1 MSILVENL
9 TKKYGAQIAVN
20 AINFSAKPGEIVGF
34 LGPNGAG
41 KSSTMKMIT
50 GYLQKDAGSIFI
62 CGEEVKD
69 DNINTKKNIG
79 YLPESNPLYVEMY
92 VKEYLA
98 FVANVHDI
106 KDVKQAVT
114 KVIEEVGLGKEA
126 GKKIGQLSKGYK
138 QRVGLAAA
146 IIHNPQVLILDEPT
160 TGLDPNQII
169 EIRSVIKNL
178 GKEKTVLLSSH
189 IMQEVE
195 ALCDRVIIIHN
206 GSIIA
211 NDDIDTLRNSASE
224 SVAVQVVFDKEV
236 PLSNIAALRGAMNVT
251 QNGSAYNIETND
263 AAAFKKELMQFSI
276 QEGLNINSLSQGT
289 KNLEEVFRQLTD
301 GAAKSAAA
309 GQEL

>member
-1 MSILVENL
+1 MSILVKNL
-9 TKKYGAQIAVN
+9 TKKYGTQTAVN
-20 AINFSAKPGEIVGF
+20 AINFSAMPGEIVGF

-50 GYLQKDAGSIFI
+50 GYLQKDAGNIFV
-62 CGEEVKD
+62 CDEEVKD

-79 YLPESNPLYVEMY
+79 YLPESNPIYAEMY

-98 FVANVHDI
+98 FVANVHELN
-106 KDVKQAVT
+106 DVKQSVA

-126 GKKIGQLSKGYK
+126 SKKIGQLSKGYK

-169 EIRSVIKNL
+169 EIRSVIKKL

-195 ALCDRVIIIHN
+195 ALCDRVIIINN
-206 GSIIA
+206 GNIVA
-211 NDDIDTLRNSASE
+211 DDKIEQLRQSTGNT
-224 SVAVQVVFDKEV
+224 VLVQVSFDKEV
-236 PLSNIAALRGAMNVT
+236 TVESIEALEAVATVTKNGATYSVT
-251 QNGSAYNIETND
+251 TTD
-263 AAAFKKELMQFSI
+263 ADAFKKALMQLSI
-276 QEGLNINSLSQGT
+276 QQGLNISSLSQGT
-289 KNLEEVFRQLTD
+289 KNIEEVFRQLTD
-301 GAAKSAAA
+301 DAAKSAAA

>member
-9 TKKYGAQIAVN
+9 TKKYGAQTAVN

-169 EIRSVIKNL
+169 EIRSVIKDL

>member
-9 TKKYGAQIAVN
+9 TKKYGAQTAVN

-169 EIRSVIKNL
+169 EIRSVIKDL

-251 QNGSAYNIETND
+251 QNGSAYDIETND

>member
-9 TKKYGAQIAVN
+9 TKKYGAQTAVN

-79 YLPESNPLYVEMY
+79 YLPESNPLYAEMY

-211 NDDIDTLRNSASE
+211 NDDIHTLRNSASE

-301 GAAKSAAA
+301 NAAKSAAA

>member
-9 TKKYGAQIAVN
+9 TKKYGAQTAVN

-301 GAAKSAAA
+301 GASKSAAA

>member
-1 MSILVENL
+1 MSILVKNL

-20 AINFSAKPGEIVGF
+20 AISFTAKPGEIVGF

-62 CGEEVKD
+62 CDEEVKD
-69 DNINTKKNIG
+69 DNISTKKNIG
-79 YLPESNPLYVEMY
+79 YLPESNPVYAEMY

-98 FVANVHDI
+98 FVANVHEI

-114 KVIEEVGLGKEA
+114 KVIDEVGLGKEA

-178 GKEKTVLLSSH
+178 GREKTVLLSSH

-211 NDDIDTLRNSASE
+211 NDDIDTLRQSASA

-236 PLSNIAALRGAMNVT
+236 PVSNIAALQGAINVT
-251 QNGSAYNIETND
+251 QNGSVYNVETND

-276 QEGLNINSLSQGT
+276 QQGLSINSLSQGT

-301 GAAKSAAA
+301 GAAKN
-309 GQEL
+309 